1 MYFLLTQTM
10 YNPVFVLQETSY
22 KPLYTFTLIIHYWPR
37 VKMGIP
43 SVDRRLSHSTHLPS
57 LLWSYSFTLHP
68 TPDSGFN
75 YLYPA
80 PTAKTTALLN
90 LSTLPSWPTHIPYFS
105 IWHHLPTLLIILLKF
120 SSSSSLLLPEAYNE
134 DQ

>member
-10 YNPVFVLQETSY
+10 YHPVFILQETSD
-22 KPLYTFTLIIHYWPR
+22 KRLYTFTVTIHYWPR

-43 SVDRRLSHSTHLPS
+43 SVDRRLKHNTHLPS
-57 LLWSYSFTLHP
+57 LLWSYSYTLHP

-75 YLYPA
+75 SLYRA
-80 PTAKTTALLN
+80 PTASTTALLK
-90 LSTLPSWPTHIPYFS
+90 LSTLPLWPTHHPYYI
-105 IWHHLPTLLIILLKF
+105 IWHHLPNLTIILLWF
-120 SSSSSLLLPEAYNE
+120 SSSSLLLPETDNE